1 MHRYSDEEID
11 FLRRTAPGTG
21 HRRLTDLFNERF
33 GAALTAVQISGT
45 LKRYGIKNGVKT
57 TFQKGGRAWNK
68 GMKGLVQ
75 LGGATKFT
83 KGHMPRNHRPV
94 GSERKN
100 KDGYAEIKV
109 AEPNVWQLKHV
120 YLWTQK
126 NGPPPKGHVV
136 VFANGNRENYDTDN
150 LLLLS
155 RAQLAVM
162 NKRGYTGISKE
173 TTEAGAAVSELVM
186 LLSKRKK
193 GS

>member
-11 FLRRTAPGTG
+11 FLRRYARGISYESLTNSFNAHFGTG
-21 HRRLTDLFNERF
+21 LTV
-33 GAALTAVQISGT
+33 GQIGGT
-45 LKRYGIKNGVKT
+45 LERYGIKNGVKT
-57 TFQKGGRAWNK
+57 AFQKGGRAWNK
-68 GMKGLVQ
+68 GMKGLVH

-83 KGHMPRNHRPV
+83 KGHTPHNHRPV

-100 KDGYAEIKV
+100 KDGYTEVKI

-126 NGPPPKGHVV
+126 NGSPPKGHVV
-136 VFANGNRENYDTDN
+136 VFADGNRENYDTDN

-186 LLSKRKK
+186 LLNKRKK